1 MAKKDSQRIIEIRE
15 KANQQRRE
23 QQKRERRNSIL
34 IQLGIAV
41 AVLLVVGAVVVF
53 FVMGNNAPTTPG
65 EAPSAKGTISLQG
78 TDDVPFTVGDTAIT
92 IGRVDAPVTIDLFED
107 YSCPHC
113 ADYEVAV
120 GSTLYGL
127 AAKGD
132 ALVKFHPVQVVTQY
146 GTNAGSAATCVA
158 ASDSQNWP
166 DFHSKLFANHNQQS
180 DSWSAKDFA
189 NFAKIQGIT
198 DEATL
203 ACIKKGTYTSWI
215 GSNIEAFRAAELTGT
230 PSLLIN
236 GKQVELLG
244 PDGLIAAVN
253 AAKGN

>member
-53 FVMGNNAPTTPG
+53 FAIGNNAPTEPG

-78 TDDVPFTVGDTAIT
+78 TDGVPFTLGDTSMTVGSA
-92 IGRVDAPVTIDLFED
+92 DAPVTIDIFED
-107 YSCPHC
+107 YSCPSC
-113 ADYEVAV
+113 AKYEAAV
-120 GSTLYGL
+120 GPTLYAL
-127 AAKGD
+127 AAQGA
-132 ALVKFHPVQVVTQY
+132 ALVNFHPIQIVTNY

-158 ASDSQNWP
+158 SNDAQNWP
-166 DFHSKLFANHNQQS
+166 DFHSKLFANHSQQS
-180 DSWSAKDFA
+180 DSWGAKDFA

-198 DEATL
+198 DEDTL
-203 ACIKKGTYTSWI
+203 SCIKKGTYTGWI

-244 PDGLIAAVN
+244 TDDLIAAVE
-253 AAKGN
+253 AATGN